1 LDHFHVIKL
10 FNEKLSEFR
19 RNLYASATTALEK
32 RVLKGTRW
40 LLLKAPDNLDETRD
54 EHQRLEQALQLNL
67 PLATAY
73 YMKEDLRQLWDL
85 KDKSS
90 AEAFLDDWVARANAS
105 NVAMLVKFARTL
117 TAHRSGILSYY
128 DYPISTA
135 PLEGT
140 NNKIKTMKRQAY
152 GFRDKE
158 FFKLK
163 IMALHQTKY
172 ALVG

>member
-1 LDHFHVIKL
+1 
-10 FNEKLSEFR
+10 
-19 RNLYASATTALEK
+19 
-32 RVLKGTRW
+32 
-40 LLLKAPDNLDETRD
+40 
-54 EHQRLEQALQLNL
+54 
-67 PLATAY
+67 
-73 YMKEDLRQLWDL
+73 MKEDLRQLWDL
-85 KDKSS
+85 KDKSL
-90 AEAFLDDWVARANAS
+90 AEAFLDDWIARANAS
-105 NVAMLVKFARTL
+105 NVAMLVKFARAL

-140 NNKIKTMKRQAY
+140 NNKINTMKRQAD